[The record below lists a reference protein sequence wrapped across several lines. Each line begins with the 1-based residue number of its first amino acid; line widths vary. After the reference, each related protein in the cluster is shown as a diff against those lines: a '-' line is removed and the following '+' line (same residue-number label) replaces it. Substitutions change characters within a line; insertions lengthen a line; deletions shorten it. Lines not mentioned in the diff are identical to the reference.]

1 MRITGI
7 ISLIAVMLTSIV
19 GVFVTARA
27 WGAQKN
33 DIEIGKYALG
43 ASDLAVIIND
53 ADPMSVHIGQY
64 YKKRRHIPE
73 GNIIHVRFK
82 SGSSSMSRA
91 EFQRVKAQ
99 VDRATPSH
107 VQVYALAWTQPY
119 RVECMSITTA
129 FAAGFDKA
137 FCAKGCE
144 PTKPNPYFDSNS
156 RRPYDNYGLRP
167 AMMLAGSD
175 FQEVKKLIDRGIASD
190 HTFPRGTGY
199 LVRTSD
205 KARNTRSVFYP
216 EIIEHYMGSPF
227 DIRLVKANFIQNR
240 KNVLFYFTG
249 ITWVKALDSIRF
261 VPGAIAD
268 HLTSAGG
275 VLFGKDQMSIL
286 RWLDAGA
293 TGSYGTVREP
303 CNYMEKFPNPVVVI
317 NRYLDGDT
325 LIEAYWK
332 SVAWPG
338 QGLFVGEPLADP
350 FGRYRKYARTLLRP
364 GEGFHSLQ

>member
-27 WGAQKN
+27 GGTQKN

-144 PTKPNPYFDSNS
+144 PTKPNPYFDSDS
-156 RRPYDNYGLRP
+156 RRPFDDYRLRP
-167 AMMLAGSD
+167 AMLLAGRN
-175 FQEVKKLIDRGIASD
+175 FAEVKALIDRGVASD

-199 LVRTSD
+199 LVSTSD
-205 KARNTRSVFYP
+205 VNRNVRARLYP
-216 EIIEHYMGSPF
+216 EILERYFGSF
-227 DIRLVKANFIQNR
+227 LDLRLVKADFIENR
-240 KNVLFYFTG
+240 TNVLFYFTG
-249 ITWVKALDSIRF
+249 IKRVEALDTIRF

-268 HLTSAGG
+268 HLTSTGG
-275 VLFGKDQMSIL
+275 ELNDGNGQMSSL
-286 RWLDAGA
+286 KWLEAGA
-293 TGSYGTVREP
+293 TGSYGAVVEP
-303 CNYMEKFPNPVVVI
+303 CNFIRKFPRPDIVI
-317 NRYLDGDT
+317 GDYLDGES
-325 LIEAYWK
+325 LIQAYWK

-338 QGLFVGEPLADP
+338 QGVFIGEPLAAP
-350 FGRYRKYARTLLRP
+350 YAHQTTISFSASHVRSVP
-364 GEGFHSLQ
+364 